1 MASGTR
7 GQTKRTMEAVAAPA
21 APAAPAASTDGRKKK
36 RVMDM
41 VAAPAASTDGRKKKR
56 VMDVVVAPDDVRKK
70 VEDKKVEDKKED
82 EEKYVYPTECW
93 PGTDRLICFEPPY
106 EPTSPLFYPSYDPFV
121 VDPSFDPSFDLMN

>member
-1 MASGTR
+1 
-7 GQTKRTMEAVAAPA
+7 MEA
-21 APAAPAASTDGRKKK
+21 
-36 RVMDM
+36 

-56 VMDVVVAPDDVRKK
+56 VMDVVVAPDDVWKK
-70 VEDKKVEDKKED
+70 VEDKKVEDKKVEDKKVEDKKVD

-121 VDPSFDPSFDLMN
+121 VDPSFDPSIDLMN